1 MQDKPVVALISFLRH
16 RARHCRRLAELT
28 PSSVAAGEF
37 RDLARQYDA
46 EATIAARTNGRGSQV
61 VHYH

>member
-1 MQDKPVVALISFLRH
+1 MQDKPSETLINFLRH

-28 PSSVAAGEF
+28 ASSFAAGEF

-46 EATIAARTNGRGSQV
+46 EATIAARTSSRKPQT
-61 VHYH
+61 VH